1 MTRLYSSI
9 SVETTLSAGITS
21 SQTTIPVATGTAAS
35 LLGGVS
41 LAAGNVDQFT
51 IAIDPDTAN
60 EEIVFITANSGDNFT
75 VVRGRAGTSAISHSS
90 GALVRH
96 VLTSDDLNF
105 FKVAIQPS
113 IVTAKG
119 DLIAA
124 SASSTP
130 VRLPVGTDGQV
141 LTADSSQTK
150 GLKWST
156 PVVPVVTPRIGQVVQ
171 TTTTAST
178 STTSGTYVDA
188 TGMSATIT
196 PTSSTSKVLV
206 TMNFDANTNGNPSN
220 YNVTQMQIVRNSTA
234 IYSDAIVS
242 AYTTQLTSGALFNQR
257 VTMTFLDS
265 PATTSATTYKLQV
278 LKGSG
283 STSAGI
289 NSFGAACS
297 VILQEVLV

>member
-51 IAIDPDTAN
+51 VAIDPDTAN

-75 VVRGRAGTSAISHSS
+75 IVRARAGTSGISHNS

-96 VLTSDDLNF
+96 VMTSNDLDYFN
-105 FKVAIQPS
+105 VAIQPS

-119 DLIAA
+119 DIIAA

-141 LTADSSQTK
+141 LTADSAQPK
-150 GLKWST
+150 GLKWAAAATGDVTLTGTQTLTNKTLTSPVITT
-156 PVVPVVTPRIGQVVQ
+156 PKTTLGFNAQTGTTYSLVLTDKDKIVTLSNASAITLTIPNGIFSAGDYVNIQQIGAGQV
-171 TTTTAST
+171 TIANDG
-178 STTSGTYVDA
+178 TTSFTGTGTKLRAQYSA
-188 TGMSATIT
+188 ATIICT
-196 PTSSTSKVLV
+196 GTNTFTLV
-206 TMNFDANTNGNPSN
+206 GD
-220 YNVTQMQIVRNSTA
+220 IV
-234 IYSDAIVS
+234 
-242 AYTTQLTSGALFNQR
+242 
-257 VTMTFLDS
+257 
-265 PATTSATTYKLQV
+265 
-278 LKGSG
+278 
-283 STSAGI
+283 
-289 NSFGAACS
+289 
-297 VILQEVLV
+297 